1 MDESDNDSCC
11 DVLELCDLLE
21 EYKELSEKRYHENT
35 LLQQNIQHLKQE
47 NISLLNKNE
56 EQSRIIDDLQNNITS
71 LVSDIDSMSLV
82 LSSKDKDISN
92 LSNCLYVIHEKKVNI
107 DDTYSLEQ
115 EQTIS
120 TLLKEINRIEGINSS
135 NEALL
140 EDYMNIIN
148 QKDLEITELQA
159 LMRLSKLE
167 NNQSLNPSINP
178 TVTVADITTDSGYLI
193 SPMISSNSPPDN
205 SSSSMIISP
214 STGRLANTPPP
225 PPPPNKAPPVGLTLD
240 YNKLKGKATKS
251 SDNVIDTTA
260 AYHLEVDKRTRKQH
274 GQKKVNSRQI
284 IKQQQQQSSR
294 SNQDDSS
301 SSSSGSPANS
311 CSNYDRTTTHV
322 DDHHAEPSSS
332 ADEDSQTEE
341 EGSPVAVVINRDY
354 SNRSNRS
361 FVTTTTNNNNN
372 TATTVR
378 SSQHRMVTKASL
390 GDNSSR

>member
-240 YNKLKGKATKS
+240 YNKLKGKANKS

-301 SSSSGSPANS
+301 SSGSPANS
-311 CSNYDRTTTHV
+311 CSNYDITTTHD

-361 FVTTTTNNNNN
+361 FVTTTTTNNNNNN

>member
-1 MDESDNDSCC
+1 MDESIDSC

-21 EYKELSEKRYHENT
+21 EYKELSEKRYHENA
-35 LLQQNIQHLKQE
+35 LLQQTIQHLKQE

-71 LVSDIDSMSLV
+71 LVSDIDSMSLM

-115 EQTIS
+115 EHTIS

-167 NNQSLNPSINP
+167 NNQSLIPSINP
-178 TVTVADITTDSGYLI
+178 TVTVTDSTADSGYLI
-193 SPMISSNSPPDN
+193 SPMISSNSPPDS

-240 YNKLKGKATKS
+240 YNKLKGKANKS

-284 IKQQQQQSSR
+284 IKQQSS

-301 SSSSGSPANS
+301 SSSSSSSSSNSPANS
-311 CSNYDRTTTHV
+311 CSNYERTTPHH
-322 DDHHAEPSSS
+322 DDDDNNHNAEPSSS

-361 FVTTTTNNNNN
+361 FVTTTTNTTTT
-372 TATTVR
+372 TAR
-378 SSQHRMVTKASL
+378 SNQHRMVTKASL

>member
-1 MDESDNDSCC
+1 MDESIDSC

-35 LLQQNIQHLKQE
+35 LLQQTIQHLKQE

-56 EQSRIIDDLQNNITS
+56 EQSRIIDDLQNNISS
-71 LVSDIDSMSLV
+71 LVSDIDSMSLM

-167 NNQSLNPSINP
+167 NNQNLTPSINP
-178 TVTVADITTDSGYLI
+178 TMTVTDITVDSGYLI
-193 SPMISSNSPPDN
+193 SPMISSNSPPDS

-240 YNKLKGKATKS
+240 YNKLKDKANKS

-260 AYHLEVDKRTRKQH
+260 AYHLEVDKRNHKQH

-284 IKQQQQQSSR
+284 IKQQSS

-301 SSSSGSPANS
+301 SSNSSPANS
-311 CSNYDRTTTHV
+311 CSNYERTTTNH
-322 DDHHAEPSSS
+322 DDDDDDNNHNAKPSSS

-361 FVTTTTNNNNN
+361 FVTTTTN
-372 TATTVR
+372 TTTTTTVR
-378 SSQHRMVTKASL
+378 SNQHRMVTKASL